1 MAGYDVRNG
10 PDKIYKD
17 FSSEQLVINSS
28 TILFYY
34 SRATLSLANVIRL
47 SVNVMYD
54 KWCIENR

>member
-17 FSSEQLVINSS
+17 FSSAQLVINSS

-54 KWCIENR
+54 KWRIENR